1 MCIRDRLFSNTHII
15 WGLDIGTSICKA
27 FISHNEFKHLKNHLT
42 IKLKSKLGHYL
53 IDICPFWVSNIIFTI
68 MSLQQIDFSKVL
80 NDEQVYDHIMAHY
93 DQLGK
98 DWINH
103 QWRWMNAVYRAFK
116 DHYKYMIIISLVEK
130 TLQFY
135 DQMNIK
141 LSYEQYYSKNFLQI
155 DKFSITELCEK
166 LQLPKE
172 TVRRKVL
179 ELEKLGV
186 LKRQKKQIII
196 DRRSFSF
203 IKPERQM
210 KYTAGYILKISEILT
225 KEKLYFKK
233 LEPKMIENVLKKNFS
248 MCWRW
253 FYRMQIPMIIGYHDM
268 FEDLTTFHVWGTV
281 CMNQA
286 FNYGA
291 SLEQKNGHNQAKN
304 YIDYQREMVKG
315 DYNSFNEELVRGIK
329 ARSNGVSAMSVA
341 DMTGIPR
348 ATVIRKCKFL
358 IKNEYLRLN
367 EKKQYI
373 LTGFNVQRVLPY
385 QKLIFKN
392 KAKFIRKVLNLLT
405 IS

>member
-1 MCIRDRLFSNTHII
+1 M
-15 WGLDIGTSICKA
+15 
-27 FISHNEFKHLKNHLT
+27 T
-42 IKLKSKLGHYL
+42 I
-53 IDICPFWVSNIIFTI
+53 
-68 MSLQQIDFSKVL
+68 QQVDFSKVL
-80 NDEQVYDHIMAHY
+80 NDDQVYDHMMANY

-103 QWRWMNAVYRAFK
+103 QWRWMNAVYQAFR

-141 LSYEQYYSKNFLQI
+141 LTYDQFYSKNFLQI

-196 DRRSFSF
+196 DRSSFSF
-203 IKPERQM
+203 IKPHNQM

-225 KEKLYFKK
+225 KEKLYSKK
-233 LEPKMIENVLKKNFS
+233 LEVKMIENVLKKNFS
-248 MCWRW
+248 ITWRW
-253 FYRMQIPMIIGYHDM
+253 YYRMQIPLIIGYHEM
-268 FEDLTTFHVWGTV
+268 FEDLTTFHIWGTV

-286 FNYGA
+286 FNYKA
-291 SLEQKNGHNQAKN
+291 SLNKSNGSNQHRDYLN
-304 YIDYQREMVKG
+304 YYREMSKG
-315 DYNSFNEELVRGIK
+315 DYNTFNQEVISGDK
-329 ARSNGVSAMSVA
+329 AISAGVSAMSISE
-341 DMTGIPR
+341 MTAIPR

-358 IKNEYLRLN
+358 VKNNYLQLN

-373 LTGFNVQRVLPY
+373 LTGLNTQRILPY